1 MSRRA
6 LRALALLVLSR
17 AAFAARA
24 SPSSPD
30 GSPADLLGS
39 SSAVDDLVDVPFT
52 ATPIAGLDARD
63 PSVSSIPTT
72 VPGGELR
79 WRGGFDVNFTGLDP
93 DGRPWLNY
101 GGWSSLV
108 GSPDGTRLWTLTDN
122 YARLLR
128 VVVDADPAT
137 GFMTAVRSVQNATFA
152 IRTPSDPSRVGVVGV
167 SEEGA
172 EYVETR
178 IDVESLVAIPRARPG
193 ADPDSNPRANATDA
207 LLHHPADEPTPV
219 DDGLDDATNELED
232 FVVGVEDS
240 WELPANNLIRFRDG
254 RRRAWTD
261 LPGADAALD
270 ACDAN
275 LGPESLIWLPPTSSG
290 GDPSRAGSNP
300 IPADRATLVTFCETP
315 TSDAPPDVVRGF
327 VFDVSDDASDD
338 DALLGEI
345 FLRGVGQDCGLSDA
359 TVTPDGAHALF
370 LYHCYTYPP
379 GSEGVFGTGDH
390 HTEIRVAPVARLRNL
405 GATVDARLLVKWS
418 GAEGCPMT
426 NMEGI
431 HAFEGGAEAD
441 GDDRG
446 VDVILVSDNNLV
458 PEQPTQIVRLNV
470 AGGVYAEDDSG
481 SGGPSEG
488 VPKGAELGRAAEGS
502 VGSRTEGRWSRTA
515 AAAAAVV
522 VAKIAAAG
530 AFVALRLR
538 GKHAEETN
546 DDERRWLLG
555 QDSNPA

>member
-1 MSRRA
+1 MSRWA

-17 AAFAARA
+17 ATFAARV
-24 SPSSPD
+24 SPSSPG
-30 GSPADLLGS
+30 GSPLDLLGS

-52 ATPIAGLDARD
+52 TTPIAGLDARD
-63 PSVSSIPTT
+63 PSVTSIPTT

-137 GFMTAVRSVQNATFA
+137 GFMTAVHSVQNATFA

-193 ADPDSNPRANATDA
+193 ADPDSNPRANATDD
-207 LLHHPADEPTPV
+207 LLHHPDDEPTPV

-254 RRRAWTD
+254 RKKAWTD

-275 LGPESLIWLPPTSSG
+275 LGPESLIWLPPVVSTT
-290 GDPSRAGSNP
+290 SRAGSTP
-300 IPADRATLVTFCETP
+300 TISADRATLVTFCETP
-315 TSDAPPDVVRGF
+315 TSDLKPDVVRGF
-327 VFDVSDDASDD
+327 VFDVSDDAPDD

-345 FLRGVGQDCGLSDA
+345 FLRGVGNDCGLSDA
-359 TVTPDGAHALF
+359 TVTPDGAYALF

-379 GSEGVFGTGDH
+379 GLEGKFGTGDH
-390 HTEIRVAPVARLRNL
+390 HTEIRVAPIERLRNL
-405 GATVDARLLVKWS
+405 GVTVDARLLVKWS

-458 PEQPTQIVRLNV
+458 PEQPTQIVKLNI
-470 AGGVYAEDDSG
+470 AGGLYAEDDASR
-481 SGGPSEG
+481 G
-488 VPKGAELGRAAEGS
+488 VELGAHLGGAAEGS
-502 VGSRTEGRWSRTA
+502 NRRWSPTATA
-515 AAAAAVV
+515 ATAAAVV
-522 VAKIAAAG
+522 VSKVAAAA
-530 AFVALRLR
+530 AFFALRLR
-538 GKHAEETN
+538 GRNVEEN
-546 DDERRWLLG
+546 DDDERRWLLG
-555 QDSNPA
+555 RDFSSRALDSAA